1 MTTLRKI
8 ARHHT
13 QKPSVVGVLSGF
25 VALLTTFLLFLSG
38 CGPSVPK
45 VEIGKNYDFSQ
56 NHSIGIYVR
65 PSGRDSL
72 DRSFSA
78 VAALDFISLGYN
90 VVDCNEV
97 LHEHAD
103 SLGDWHGAIA
113 ARDSLLHRSYMPPI
127 SAIAIWTPAWDSA
140 LLVTYYNERAMARS
154 TFATWGGYK
163 VLRLYSGF
171 DMFDALTGA
180 RALSSED
187 LDSTRLYRLPSEDNP
202 SRGEFPWQLAARQMN
217 RQLASI
223 PVCAVSDTLPPK
235 DIFPVVFDVDKDYRT
250 QFPKDWKLRLQRRLL
265 YANDLFR
272 RQFNIG
278 FELRG
283 YVESDAQFDQTLDN
297 TLSNLRKTT
306 RENDSALHIGI
317 TVDQALTWN
326 WRMRSRLGLA
336 YGLFP
341 EMMITAQPSLPG
353 LGAWS
358 SLEEALTL
366 VHELGHVFGAGHA
379 SSDAS
384 VMYPTSG
391 SMAFLF
397 DKLNENII
405 DSMKNNFFSES
416 RKEKNEH
423 YLQVLSSLRKSPEC
437 MNSAAILGEAAGAA
451 EYLLW
456 ERNPVRRQVFRVQWT
471 DSAGAALTINDPAL
485 KDAIDG
491 YAQYKA
497 LNYDKAAAYFA
508 KAVDEDPEFGEA
520 RTYYYLALRKIGKSK
535 EAGEQLDK
543 ANQMHMAW
551 VMEER

>member
-1 MTTLRKI
+1 
-8 ARHHT
+8 
-13 QKPSVVGVLSGF
+13 
-25 VALLTTFLLFLSG
+25 
-38 CGPSVPK
+38 VPK

-56 NHSIGIYVR
+56 NRSIGIYVR

-97 LHEHAD
+97 MHEHAD
-103 SLGDWHGAIA
+103 SLGNWRGAVA
-113 ARDSLLHRSYMPPI
+113 ARDSLLHRPYMPPI
-127 SAIAIWTPAWDSA
+127 GAIAIWTPVWDTA
-140 LLVTYYNERAMARS
+140 MLVTSYNERAMARI
-154 TFATWGGYK
+154 TFSSWGGYK
-163 VLRLYSGF
+163 VLSLYSGF

-187 LDSTRLYRLPSEDNP
+187 LDSTRLYRLPSETNP

-223 PVCAVSDTLPPK
+223 PVCSVSDTIPPR
-235 DIFPVVFDVDKDYRT
+235 DIFPIVFDVDKDYRN

-283 YVESDAQFDQTLDN
+283 FVESDAQFDQTLDN
-297 TLSNLRKTT
+297 TLANLRKTT
-306 RENDSALHIGI
+306 RENDGVIHVGI
-317 TVDQALTWN
+317 TVDEALTWN
-326 WRMRSRLGLA
+326 WRQRSSLGLA
-336 YGLFP
+336 YGNLP

-366 VHELGHVFGAGHA
+366 VHEFGHVFGAAHA

-384 VMYPTSG
+384 VMYPVSG

-405 DSMKNNFFSES
+405 DSMKNNFFGAS

-423 YLQVLSSLRKSPEC
+423 YLQVLSSLRKTPEC
-437 MNSAAILGEAAGAA
+437 RNSAAILREAADAA

-456 ERNPVRRQVFRVQWT
+456 EKNPVRHTVFRVEWT
-471 DSAGAALTINDPAL
+471 DGAGAALTINDPAL

-491 YAQYKA
+491 YAQYRE

-508 KAVDEDPEFGEA
+508 KAVDEDPDFGEV
-520 RTYYYLALRKIGKSK
+520 RTYYYLSLRKIGKSK

-543 ANQMHMAW
+543 ANQMHMSW